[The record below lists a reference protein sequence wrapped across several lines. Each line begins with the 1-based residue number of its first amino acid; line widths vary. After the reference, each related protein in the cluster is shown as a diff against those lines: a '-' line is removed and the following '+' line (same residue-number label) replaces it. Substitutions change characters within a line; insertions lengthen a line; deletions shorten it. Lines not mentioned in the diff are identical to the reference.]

1 MAGEEERRSYVVLR
15 LDGLLLHTVPVTRW
29 EARWL
34 WYDAYGSIGDRR
46 SRVRYLEEYGN
57 VLDAGDYV
65 ERLGRLGAAYAE
77 IYRGVAGFYE
87 GPEEL
92 RRRVDEVFSDRT
104 FGRLKRLPKARRVVE
119 ELLGKIEE
127 FLRRPVEPK
136 PIVAPVRYLE
146 APMHLVFGFDGA
158 LREVTPRPE
167 WYAYHDYGFLDI
179 FGISVFGDSFWLWKQ
194 SGSTKAVAVRR
205 DAGDGDLVVALANDG
220 AVRGFLKDYAA
231 KARQVISE
239 REEEMRER
247 GYADVVRKAKV
258 LLATFELL
266 SAGRREEEGE
276 ALPA

>member
-1 MAGEEERRSYVVLR
+1 MAAEERRSYVVLR
-15 LDGLLLHTVPVTRW
+15 RDGLVLHTVPVTRC

-46 SRVRYLEEYGN
+46 SRIRYLEEYGN
-57 VLDAGDYV
+57 VMDASEYV

-77 IYRGVAGFYE
+77 IYRGIAGFYE

-92 RRRVDEVFSDRT
+92 RERVDVVFSDRT
-104 FGRLKRLPKARRVVE
+104 FGRLKRLPKARQAVE
-119 ELLGKIEE
+119 ELLSRVEE
-127 FLRRPVEPK
+127 FLREPVRPRPV
-136 PIVAPVRYLE
+136 VAPVRYLE

-158 LREVTPRPE
+158 LREVRPRPE
-167 WYAYHDYGFLDI
+167 WYAYHDYGFLER

-205 DAGDGDLVVALANDG
+205 DVSDGDLVAAVANDG

-258 LLATFELL
+258 VLAAFELL
-266 SAGRREEEGE
+266 SAGRREEGE